1 MDGFVQGNDFSG
13 KTVIPFCTSS
23 SSGIGES
30 GRLLA
35 EMAGTGDWLA
45 AARTPLYLAIGDRD
59 SYYGPASLEKAYAD
73 LHSLYERQGPDRQ
86 RHRPA
91 AGAGRAGR
99 EDFFSSHGFSDQHA
113 GGSISTA
120 AGCLCP

>member
-1 MDGFVQGNDFSG
+1 MESFVRANDFTG

-23 SSGIGES
+23 SSGLGES

-73 LHSLYERQGPDRQ
+73 LHSLYERQGLTDSAIDQLLVLDVR
-86 RHRPA
+86 
-91 AGAGRAGR
+91 G
-99 EDFFSSHGFSDQHA
+99 EEFFSSHGFSDQHA